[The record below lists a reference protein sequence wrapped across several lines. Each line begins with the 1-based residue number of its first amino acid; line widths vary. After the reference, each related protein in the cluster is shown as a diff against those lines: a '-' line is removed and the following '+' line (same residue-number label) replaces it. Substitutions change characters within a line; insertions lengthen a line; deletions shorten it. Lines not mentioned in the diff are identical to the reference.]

1 MVTDT
6 DITLK
11 NGGDIV
17 LAKRG
22 LIKAD
27 EVRQMTVK
35 AIVDTGARTLV
46 INEETRDKLGL
57 DDAGYGEATLADGK
71 KGEYPMAGP
80 IEIWWENRSFICP
93 ALVLPD
99 APDILLGAIPI
110 EAMDLTINL
119 NRGLVGVHGDIV
131 MHRV

>member
-27 EVRQMTVK
+27 EVRQMTVNCK
-35 AIVDTGARTLV
+35 A
-46 INEETRDKLGL
+46 
-57 DDAGYGEATLADGK
+57 EAEGF
-71 KGEYPMAGP
+71 
-80 IEIWWENRSFICP
+80 S
-93 ALVLPD
+93 
-99 APDILLGAIPI
+99 
-110 EAMDLTINL
+110 
-119 NRGLVGVHGDIV
+119 RGLVGVHGDIV

>member
-11 NGGDIV
+11 NGMDVGN
-17 LAKRG
+17 AKLG

-35 AIVDTGARTLV
+35 AIVDTGAWTIV
-46 INEETRDKLGL
+46 INEETRAKLGL
-57 DDAGYGEATLADGK
+57 LDSGIGEATLADGQQ
-71 KGEYPMAGP
+71 GEYPMAGP
-80 IEIWWENRSFICP
+80 LEIWWEKRRFNCD

-99 APDILLGAIPI
+99 APDILLGAFVL
-110 EAMDLTINL
+110 EGMDLTVNCK
-119 NRGLVGVHGDIV
+119 RGLVGVHGDIV